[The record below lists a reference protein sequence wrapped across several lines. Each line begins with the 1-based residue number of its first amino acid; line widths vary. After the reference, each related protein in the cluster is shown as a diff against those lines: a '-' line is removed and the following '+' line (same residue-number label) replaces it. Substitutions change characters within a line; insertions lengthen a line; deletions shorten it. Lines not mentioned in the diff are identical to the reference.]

1 MAAMSEADIN
11 NKKDFWI
18 EIDFT
23 QVHQVYQVILKKR
36 NKDMNPADNV
46 NPTIWIQYQDPADN
60 RWRWY
65 AHNNGVLK
73 TGETADTDPEFE
85 TKINL
90 IPFSAKGVV
99 IWFPYNKDHP

>member
-46 NPTIWIQYQDPADN
+46 NPTIWIQY
-60 RWRWY
+60 
-65 AHNNGVLK
+65 
-73 TGETADTDPEFE
+73 
-85 TKINL
+85 
-90 IPFSAKGVV
+90 
-99 IWFPYNKDHP
+99 